1 MIRTIGKVLLGLGAL
16 TSWAHADQL
25 ISDFEHGNGANLGT
39 TQTGWWT
46 AIWDVGKITLDPM
59 SDANTPLKT
68 ADGSNGSRVVKLTY
82 AFDPSA
88 LGADGRYSTGAM
100 LAFVLN
106 SSNDLSSCVA
116 FQYDY
121 KGAAHIFSFSDAAD
135 KETSKS
141 MESAADWTTVT
152 MDKSVFDQAIIGAAT
167 KMRLNLNGY
176 AGYPAEKTGTLEV
189 DNFKCIETV
198 VPPPPISKYS
208 AYVNQAGYNSADT
221 KIITVLGTVTDPVT
235 VVDASGKAVG
245 SFAVGTTTNWDP
257 SNQDVYRIDASAITT
272 AGTYQVFA
280 GDKAISAPFTV
291 GDKAYEDLVRKS
303 LRFFYFQR
311 AGMALEAPYAGDWA
325 RPAGHA
331 NNQAFYHAS
340 TGHTGPFTQT
350 EDSKKGWY
358 DAGDYGRYMITS
370 GISPATLLN
379 LYAHFPEYLQ
389 GLDNNIPKGVH
400 GEADILTE
408 VRYNLDWMLTMQ
420 DQDGGVFHKYTSL
433 FFAGTIMPDK
443 DTADIYAIGKSTSAT
458 LNFAAVM
465 AQASRIYAKTDPVYS
480 IKLWHAAKSAYAWGW
495 ANRNDASKLYLDNP
509 TDVTTGAY
517 QDGSI
522 VDELFWAS
530 AEMTLAA
537 PYAEKAAYR
546 ANIKMPSASDI
557 QVPGWANTY
566 TLGLYSLA
574 MSKEALKADAQALLV
589 GLANTLEAKVKAG
602 FGVPMDRDGE
612 FYWGSNGEMANRG
625 MVLLQAYYATQN
637 AIYLKAA
644 QSALDYLLGRNPLGR
659 SFVSGVGTDSTK
671 SPHHRPSQADNV
683 VAPVPGMLAGGAHD
697 GGADGRGTPEN
708 GCSKYIVK
716 GAPAISYLDD
726 ACSYSTNE
734 VDINWNAPLA
744 YLAGA
749 LQALADGAAI
759 PSARE
764 ADDDRHEETH
774 HEADRGRHGRHHQ
787 EPKGRKSKSKSKW
800 DKWERYMDR
809 R

>member
-1 MIRTIGKVLLGLGAL
+1 MFRSVGKVLLGLGAL

-25 ISDFEHGNGANLGT
+25 ISDFEYGNGANLGT

-46 AIWDVGKITLDPM
+46 AIWDVGKITLDPL

-68 ADGSNGSRVVKLTY
+68 ADGSNGSRVVKINY
-82 AFDPSA
+82 AFDASA
-88 LGADGRYSTGAM
+88 FDGVGRYQTGAM

-106 SSNDLSSCVA
+106 SPNDLNSCVA

-121 KGAAHIFSFSDAAD
+121 KGAAHIFGFSDAAD
-135 KETSKS
+135 QETSKP
-141 MESAADWTTVT
+141 MESSANWTTVRV
-152 MDKSVFDQAIIGAAT
+152 DKSVFNQAVIGAAT

-176 AGYPAEKTGTLEV
+176 AGYPADQTGTLEV

-235 VVDASGKAVG
+235 VVDGNG
-245 SFAVGTTTNWDP
+245 TAVGTFPLGTATNWDP
-257 SNQDVYRIDASAITT
+257 SNQDVYRIDASAITS
-272 AGTYQVFA
+272 AGTYQVYA

-291 GDKAYEDLVRKS
+291 GGNAYEDLVRKA

-311 AGMALEAPYAGDWA
+311 AGMALEAPYAGDWV
-325 RPAGHA
+325 RPAGHV
-331 NNQAFYHAS
+331 NNQAFYHPS

-350 EDSKKGWY
+350 ADSMKGWY

-370 GISPATLLN
+370 GISPATLLS
-379 LYAHFPEYLQ
+379 LYAHFPHYLQ
-389 GLDNNIPKGVH
+389 RLDNNIPKGVH
-400 GEADILTE
+400 READILTE

-433 FFAGTIMPDK
+433 FFAGTVMPDK
-443 DTADIYAIGKSTSAT
+443 DTADIYAIGKSTAAT

-465 AQASRIYAKTDPVYS
+465 AQASRIYAETDAAYS
-480 IKLWHAAKSAYAWGW
+480 AKLWHAAKKAYAWGW
-495 ANRNDASKLYLDNP
+495 ANRNDPSKLYLDNP
-509 TDVTTGAY
+509 SGVGTGAY
-517 QDGSI
+517 QDGSVI
-522 VDELFWAS
+522 DEAFWAS
-530 AEMTLAA
+530 VEMTLAA
-537 PYAEKAAYR
+537 PHAEKASYR
-546 ANIKMPSASDI
+546 ANITMPGASDV
-557 QVPGWANTY
+557 QVPAWANTY

-574 MSKEALKADAQALLV
+574 MSREALGADARALLV
-589 GLANTLEAKVKAG
+589 GLANTLETKVNAG

-625 MVLLQAYYATQN
+625 TLLLQAYYATRD
-637 AIYLKAA
+637 AKYLKAA
-644 QSALDYLLGRNPLGR
+644 QFALDYLLGRNPLGR
-659 SFVSGVGTDSTK
+659 SFVSGVGTDSTR

-683 VAPVPGMLAGGAHD
+683 VAPVPGMLAGGPHD
-697 GGADGRGTPEN
+697 GGADGRGTPES
-708 GCSKYIVK
+708 GCSNYIVK

-759 PSARE
+759 PSARDG
-764 ADDDRHEETH
+764 DDGRREETH
-774 HEADRGRHGRHHQ
+774 EEAGRGHHGRHHE
-787 EPKGRKSKSKSKW
+787 EPKGRKSKSES
-800 DKWERYMDR
+800 RYEKYTHR
-809 R
+809 W